1 MNIISYE
8 RNFIIGSQLS
18 IPCHE
23 EVIRDLEIRKI
34 VRIDEELCNGCG
46 LCIPNCAEGALQII
60 DGKARLVS
68 DNYCDGLGACLGHCP
83 QGAILI
89 IEREAE
95 AFDEDAVHAHL
106 ARIRPSPSPG
116 TSTLRQWPVQL
127 NLVPSKAAFFE
138 DSDLLVIAD
147 CVPLAYPNVHD
158 SLLSMKSVVMG
169 CPKFDDAQ
177 GYVKKLT
184 EILKNNN
191 VKSVTVAHMEVP
203 CCSGLLWI
211 VKKAIEASGKQ
222 IPLERQVITIR
233 GEIE

>member
-1 MNIISYE
+1 
-8 RNFIIGSQLS
+8 
-18 IPCHE
+18 
-23 EVIRDLEIRKI
+23 LEIRKI
-34 VRIDEELCNGCG
+34 VRIDEGLCNGCG
-46 LCIPNCAEGALQII
+46 QCIPKCAEGALQII

-68 DNYCDGLGACLGHCP
+68 DSYCDGLGACLGHCP

-95 AFDEDAVHAHL
+95 AFDEDAIHAHL
-106 ARIRPSPSPG
+106 ARKKPSPSPE
-116 TSTLRQWPVQL
+116 TSALRQWPVQL
-127 NLVPSKAAFFE
+127 NLVPSKAAFFD

-147 CVPLAYPNVHD
+147 CVPLAYPNVHG
-158 SLLSMKSVVMG
+158 SLLSKKSVVMG

-191 VKSVTVAHMEVP
+191 VKSITVAHMEVP
-203 CCSGLLWI
+203 CCFGLLWI
-211 VKKAIEASGKQ
+211 VKKAIDASGKQ
-222 IPLERQVITIR
+222 IPLEQQVITIR

>member
-1 MNIISYE
+1 M
-8 RNFIIGSQLS
+8 
-18 IPCHE
+18 
-23 EVIRDLEIRKI
+23 EIRKI

-46 LCIPNCAEGALQII
+46 QCIPKCAEGALQII
-60 DGKARLVS
+60 DGKAKLMS

-83 QGAILI
+83 QGAIQI

-95 AFDEDAVHAHL
+95 TFDEEAVHAYL
-106 ARIRPSPSPG
+106 AQQKPSPPPE
-116 TSTLRQWPVQL
+116 TSALRQWPVQL
-127 NLVPSKAAFFE
+127 YLVPTKAAFF
-138 DSDLLVIAD
+138 DDHDLLVIAD
-147 CVPLAYPNVHD
+147 CVPLAYPNVHG
-158 SLLSMKSVVMG
+158 SLLSNKSVVIG

-184 EILKNNN
+184 AILKNNT
-191 VKSVTVAHMEVP
+191 VRSITVAHMEVP

-222 IPLERQVITIR
+222 IPLERQVITIS

>member
-1 MNIISYE
+1 ME
-8 RNFIIGSQLS
+8 L
-18 IPCHE
+18 
-23 EVIRDLEIRKI
+23 RKI
-34 VRIDEELCNGCG
+34 VHIDEELCNGCG
-46 LCIPNCAEGALQII
+46 QCIPKCAEGALQII
-60 DGKARLVS
+60 DGKARIVS

-89 IEREAE
+89 IEREAD

-106 ARIRPSPSPG
+106 ARKKPSPSPG

-127 NLVPSKAAFFE
+127 NLVPSKAAFFNN
-138 DSDLLVIAD
+138 SDLLVIAD
-147 CVPLAYPNVHD
+147 CVPLAYPNVHG
-158 SLLSMKSVVMG
+158 SLLSKKSVVMG

-191 VKSVTVAHMEVP
+191 VRSISVAHMEVP

-211 VKKAIEASGKQ
+211 VKKAIDASGKQ
-222 IPLERQVITIR
+222 TPLEQQEITIR
-233 GEIE
+233 GEIK

>member
-1 MNIISYE
+1 M
-8 RNFIIGSQLS
+8 
-18 IPCHE
+18 
-23 EVIRDLEIRKI
+23 EIRKI

-46 LCIPNCAEGALQII
+46 LCIPKCAEEALQII
-60 DGKARLVS
+60 DGKARLVR

-95 AFDEDAVHAHL
+95 AFDEEAVHAHL
-106 ARIRPSPSPG
+106 ARKKPSPPTG
-116 TSTLRQWPVQL
+116 TSALRQWPVQL
-127 NLVPSKAAFFE
+127 NLVPSKAAFFD

-147 CVPLAYPNVHD
+147 CVPLAYPNVHG
-158 SLLSMKSVVMG
+158 SLLSKKSVVMG

-191 VKSVTVAHMEVP
+191 VKSISVAHMEVP

-211 VKKAIEASGKQ
+211 VKKAIDASGKQ
-222 IPLERQVITIR
+222 IPLEQQEITIR

>member
-1 MNIISYE
+1 
-8 RNFIIGSQLS
+8 
-18 IPCHE
+18 
-23 EVIRDLEIRKI
+23 LEIRKI

-46 LCIPNCAEGALQII
+46 LCIPKCAEGALQII

-106 ARIRPSPSPG
+106 ARKKPSPDPG
-116 TSTLRQWPVQL
+116 TSALRQWPVQL
-127 NLVPSKAAFFE
+127 NLVPSKATFFD

-147 CVPLAYPNVHD
+147 CVPLAYPNVHG
-158 SLLSMKSVVMG
+158 SLLSKKSVVMG

-184 EILKNNN
+184 EILKYNN
-191 VKSVTVAHMEVP
+191 VKSISVAHMEVP

>member
-1 MNIISYE
+1 M
-8 RNFIIGSQLS
+8 
-18 IPCHE
+18 
-23 EVIRDLEIRKI
+23 EIRKI

-46 LCIPNCAEGALQII
+46 QCIPKCAEGALQII
-60 DGKARLVS
+60 DGTAKLMS

-83 QGAILI
+83 QGAIQI

-95 AFDEDAVHAHL
+95 TFDEEAVHAHL
-106 ARIRPSPSPG
+106 AQQKHSQAPE
-116 TSTLRQWPVQL
+116 TSALRQWPVQL
-127 NLVPSKAAFFE
+127 YLVPTKAAFF
-138 DSDLLVIAD
+138 DDQDLLVIAD
-147 CVPLAYPNVHD
+147 CVPLTYPNVHG
-158 SLLSMKSVVMG
+158 SLLSNKSVVIG

-184 EILKNNN
+184 EILKNNT
-191 VKSVTVAHMEVP
+191 VKSITVAHMEVP

-222 IPLERQVITIR
+222 IPLERQIITIR